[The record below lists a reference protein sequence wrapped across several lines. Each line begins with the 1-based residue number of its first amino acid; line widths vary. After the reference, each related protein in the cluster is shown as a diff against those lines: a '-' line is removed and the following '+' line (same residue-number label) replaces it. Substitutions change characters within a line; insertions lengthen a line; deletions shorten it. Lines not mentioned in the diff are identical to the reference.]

1 MAKMIAE
8 MVVMRISIPS
18 VKILNVPKINLDA
31 TTSNVSIMFL
41 YAMANVIV

>member
-8 MVVMRISIPS
+8 MVVMKISILS
-18 VKILNVPKINLDA
+18 VKILNVLKINLDA

-41 YAMANVIV
+41 YAMVNAIV